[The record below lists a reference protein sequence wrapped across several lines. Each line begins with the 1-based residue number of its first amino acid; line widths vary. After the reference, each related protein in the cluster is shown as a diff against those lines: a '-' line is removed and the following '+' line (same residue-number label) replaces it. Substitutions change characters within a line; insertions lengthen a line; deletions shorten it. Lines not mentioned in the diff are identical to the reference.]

1 MSGLHKQFLKKIKEQ
16 ERAFGLSLLS
26 EDPDESESNSN
37 YFSPT
42 PQPPNELRTDINEER
57 HGHIRETYN
66 DTKRD
71 VFPIADIYTDP
82 RSGVRFQTYFKPPSS
97 SNAPIFICHH
107 GAGSSSMTFCKLAQS
122 LDNEYGKNNEYPGL
136 FTYDMRGHGDS
147 STTIPPDYSLATI
160 TNDCEFIIDE
170 FHAKHALRSS
180 IYLLGHSLGGSVLTS
195 YLVANPDNAYKF
207 KGLIVLDI
215 VEETAIKAL
224 SAMPQFVRKRPTTF
238 GDYQEAIDW
247 HIKESHLLHS
257 EESALVS
264 VPDLLRE
271 CPNGLIWKTNLQE
284 TEPFWETWFIGLS
297 ANFIYCGKPQRI
309 AKLLVLS
316 GHETLDTN
324 LIIGQMQGKYQLIVF
339 NNTQNTGHFIQEDI
353 PTQISISLVD
363 FVRRNDSPDEYMK
376 KEFGFVPKWGG
387 KIHD

>member
-122 LDNEYGKNNEYPGL
+122 LDNEYGKNNE
-136 FTYDMRGHGDS
+136 
-147 STTIPPDYSLATI
+147 IQDYSLTI
-160 TNDCEFIIDE
+160 CEVMAIHLQR
-170 FHAKHALRSS
+170 FH
-180 IYLLGHSLGGSVLTS
+180 
-195 YLVANPDNAYKF
+195 
-207 KGLIVLDI
+207 
-215 VEETAIKAL
+215 
-224 SAMPQFVRKRPTTF
+224 
-238 GDYQEAIDW
+238 
-247 HIKESHLLHS
+247 
-257 EESALVS
+257 
-264 VPDLLRE
+264 
-271 CPNGLIWKTNLQE
+271 
-284 TEPFWETWFIGLS
+284 
-297 ANFIYCGKPQRI
+297 
-309 AKLLVLS
+309 
-316 GHETLDTN
+316 
-324 LIIGQMQGKYQLIVF
+324 LII
-339 NNTQNTGHFIQEDI
+339 
-353 PTQISISLVD
+353 
-363 FVRRNDSPDEYMK
+363 R
-376 KEFGFVPKWGG
+376 
-387 KIHD
+387 

>member
-1 MSGLHKQFLKKIKEQ
+1 MSDLHKQFLKKIKEQ

-26 EDPDESESNSN
+26 EEPDELESDTS

-42 PQPPNELRTDINEER
+42 PQPSNEPKAGIDQER
-57 HGHIRETYN
+57 NGNIRRIYN

-71 VFPIADIYTDP
+71 VFPIADIYTDS

-97 SNAPIFICHH
+97 SSAPIFICHH
-107 GAGSSSMTFCKLAQS
+107 GAGSSSMTFCRLAQS
-122 LDNEYGKNNEYPGL
+122 LANEFGKQNEYPGL
-136 FTYDMRGHGDS
+136 FTYDIRGHGDS
-147 STTIPPDYSLATI
+147 STSMPPDYSLSSV
-160 TNDCEFIIDE
+160 TNDFKFIVDE
-170 FHAKHALRSS
+170 FHARNAPKSS
-180 IYLLGHSLGGSVLTS
+180 IYLLGHSLGGSVLTN
-195 YLVANPDNAYKF
+195 YLAANPDNAYKL

-224 SAMPQFVRKRPTTF
+224 SAMPQFIRKRPTSF
-238 GDYQEAIDW
+238 NSYQEAIDW
-247 HIKESHLLHS
+247 HIKDSHLLHND
-257 EESALVS
+257 ESALIS

-271 CPNGLIWKTNLQE
+271 SPNGLIWKTNLQE
-284 TEPFWETWFIGLS
+284 TEPFWVTWFAGLS
-297 ANFIYCGKPQRI
+297 DNFINCGKTQHV

-353 PTQISISLVD
+353 PKQISISLID

>member
-1 MSGLHKQFLKKIKEQ
+1 MSDLHKQFLKKIKEQ

-26 EDPDESESNSN
+26 EEPDELESDTS

-42 PQPPNELRTDINEER
+42 PQPSNEPKAGIDQER
-57 HGHIRETYN
+57 NGNIRRIYN

-71 VFPIADIYTDP
+71 VFPIADIYTDS

-97 SNAPIFICHH
+97 SSAPIFICHH
-107 GAGSSSMTFCKLAQS
+107 GAGSSSMTFCRLAQS
-122 LDNEYGKNNEYPGL
+122 LANEFGKQNEYPGL
-136 FTYDMRGHGDS
+136 FTYDIRGHGDS
-147 STTIPPDYSLATI
+147 STSMPPDYSLSSV
-160 TNDCEFIIDE
+160 TNDFKFIVDE
-170 FHAKHALRSS
+170 FHVRNAPKSS
-180 IYLLGHSLGGSVLTS
+180 IYLLGHSLGGSVLTN
-195 YLVANPDNAYKF
+195 YLAANPDNAYKL

-224 SAMPQFVRKRPTTF
+224 SAMPQFIRKRPTSF
-238 GDYQEAIDW
+238 NSYQEAIDW
-247 HIKESHLLHS
+247 HIKDSHLLHND
-257 EESALVS
+257 ESALIS

-271 CPNGLIWKTNLQE
+271 SPNGLIWKTNLQE
-284 TEPFWETWFIGLS
+284 TEPFWVTWFAGLS
-297 ANFIYCGKPQRI
+297 DNFINCGKTQHV

-353 PTQISISLVD
+353 PKQISISLID